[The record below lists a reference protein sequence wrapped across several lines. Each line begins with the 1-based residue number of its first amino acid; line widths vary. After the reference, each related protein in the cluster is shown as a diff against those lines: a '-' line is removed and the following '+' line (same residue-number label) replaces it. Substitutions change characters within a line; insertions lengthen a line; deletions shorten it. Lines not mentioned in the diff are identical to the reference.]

1 MHKCD
6 NKTNRC
12 STPNPKFNYSF
23 VIAVLVKKIL
33 RIKFKI
39 ALPSVTSGITLA
51 GMREINSRSARI
63 KIIRLITLSQ
73 KVFDLNKCIFLF
85 D

>member
-1 MHKCD
+1 VHKCD

-51 GMREINSRSARI
+51 GMREINSGSARI
-63 KIIRLITLSQ
+63 KITKLTMFNQ
-73 KVFDLNKCIFLF
+73 NVFDLNKCIFLF